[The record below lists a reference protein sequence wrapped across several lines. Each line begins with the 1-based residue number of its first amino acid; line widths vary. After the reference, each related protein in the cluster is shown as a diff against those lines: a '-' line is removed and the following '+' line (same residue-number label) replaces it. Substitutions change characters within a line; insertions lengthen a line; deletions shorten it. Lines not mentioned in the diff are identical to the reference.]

1 MFRATRLVLLASLLL
16 AAPTGPL
23 LAKPRQAAPASPP
36 ITALDLMGDSRT
48 PALDWRWRA
57 PPEAALDPRLFARLV
72 RERDRNRAEAQA
84 DGERDRR
91 ARLPAPHVL
100 MQQWAATFASQ
111 RLIVLLGETYAF
123 TGGAHGNTGHRALL
137 WDRAAG
143 RERRLAELFSDWP
156 AVQRLIQPAACAA
169 LWQEKAGR
177 FAPAPVPGDWQCP
190 ALDEAVIVPQG
201 RPGGDTVLR
210 ILYDP
215 YVAGSF
221 AEGIYDLGLEWPDGV
236 RALARP
242 EWRPV
247 LFGTPR

>member
-1 MFRATRLVLLASLLL
+1 MFRATHAALL
-16 AAPTGPL
+16 AALLVTGP
-23 LAKPRQAAPASPP
+23 AGHARAQQPKAAAATPP

-48 PALDWRWRA
+48 AALEWRWRA

-72 RERDRNRAEAQA
+72 RERDRARAQA
-84 DGERDRR
+84 QAAGERDRR

-100 MQQWAATFASQ
+100 MQEWTAPFADQ

-156 AVQRLIQPAACAA
+156 AAQRLIQPAACAA
-169 LWQEKAGR
+169 LKAEKARR
-177 FAPAPVPGDWQCP
+177 FAPEPVPDAWPCP
-190 ALDEAVIVPQG
+190 PLAEAVLVPQG
-201 RPGGDTVLR
+201 RPGDGTVLR

-215 YVAGSF
+215 YVAGAY
-221 AEGIYDLGLEWPDGV
+221 AEGVYDLRVEWPEGA
-236 RALARP
+236 RALALR
-242 EWRPV
+242 EWRPI
-247 LFGTPR
+247 LFATPR